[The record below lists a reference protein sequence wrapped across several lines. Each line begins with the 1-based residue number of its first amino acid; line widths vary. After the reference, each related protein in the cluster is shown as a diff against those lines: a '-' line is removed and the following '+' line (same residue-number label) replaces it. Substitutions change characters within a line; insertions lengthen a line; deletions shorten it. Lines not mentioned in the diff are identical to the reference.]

1 VIGDVHACDERLERL
16 LDALAARDIDALW
29 CVGDIVTGPGDPD
42 RCAALLV
49 AAGAVTV
56 RGNHDRW
63 CLEGAMGTLPGSHR
77 LEQLQPATRAFLAG
91 LPAQVEVEAADGTPV
106 LLCHGLGRND
116 MNGISAD
123 DFGYALE
130 VNDELAALRDGC
142 RRIVVK
148 GHRHRPDIW
157 SLGPLTLVDAGTL
170 LPDHTSSC
178 GAVVDLAGG
187 VAWPLALDGPTVS
200 DGPAVPLR

>member
-1 VIGDVHACDERLERL
+1 VVGDVHACDERLALL
-16 LDALAARDIDALW
+16 LDALAARDVDTLW

-63 CLEGAMGTLPGSHR
+63 CLEGAMPGLSDSHR
-77 LEQLQPATRAFLAG
+77 LEELQPATRAFLAG
-91 LPAQVEVEAADGTPV
+91 LPAQVETEAADGTPV
-106 LLCHGLGRND
+106 LLCHGLGAND
-116 MNGISAD
+116 MNGISSD

-130 VNDELAALRDGC
+130 VNDELGALRDGR

-148 GHRHRPDIW
+148 GHHHRPGIW
-157 SLGPLTLVDAGTL
+157 SLGPLTLIDAGTL
-170 LPDHTSSC
+170 LPDHTPSC
-178 GAVVDLAGG
+178 GAIIDLVTGL
-187 VAWPLALDGPTVS
+187 AWPLLLDGVTIA
-200 DGPAVPLR
+200 DGPSVSLA